1 MADQLPENAYTTVA
15 TVLDRLVHK
24 ELVRRRMD
32 GRKIHFTPVGS
43 PGAHAAVLMR
53 QAMAVGSDPD
63 AALATFARTLSPSEL
78 ATLREALDGVGLEAA
93 DSAVVASG
101 GTRAQIIR
109 ISMNAMPM
117 HITTWLRSSSQGMAT
132 SASSI
137 PGRSAP
143 GHRAGSPAHRTRRHR
158 SWHRRECGSRGE
170 THPCSAR
177 PA

>member
-1 MADQLPENAYTTVA
+1 VTKATQCDNPMCSCDPCTCDDCACGGARLGDLERRVMEILWARGGHEITGREVADQLPENAYTTVA

-63 AALATFARTLSPSEL
+63 AALATFAQTLSPSEL

-93 DSAVVASG
+93 DSAS
-101 GTRAQIIR
+101 
-109 ISMNAMPM
+109 
-117 HITTWLRSSSQGMAT
+117 
-132 SASSI
+132 
-137 PGRSAP
+137 
-143 GHRAGSPAHRTRRHR
+143 
-158 SWHRRECGSRGE
+158 
-170 THPCSAR
+170 
-177 PA
+177 